1 MVFLFFSYKSGANK
15 WQNINDRKG
24 VIYMP
29 TVTLQ
34 MGKGNTRHN
43 DRSIKNQKYT
53 TKSWDVEKS
62 HLNVVYKNEDIQ
74 KVYKA
79 LFGDA
84 LDAYNDKIR
93 KSSHPER
100 VIDDYYKH
108 ILKQS
113 QKPSSKRNQVK
124 PFIEFVATFGDI
136 YDKSNPIVYPK
147 IQAALDEYSRDF
159 AKRNP
164 TFYVFQEITHRD
176 EKGMDHTHFDVV
188 PIAKG
193 GKNGLSLKVSLSGA
207 LREMG
212 YTGRDAFAH
221 WHDNEEKVMIQILE
235 KHGLEYKKGSG
246 RTEHLSKEQYL
257 EAVALA
263 DEKVQRMFNDLELP
277 TMPNIEKKINPI
289 TKSESI
295 KLTTAQFTEIQEVI
309 KYQQTQITALE
320 AHNEALSNEKKKIEV
335 KYDKL
340 KKKPTNKL
348 NEELQVQNETLQAQ
362 NRELQDIA
370 AEVPQL
376 REEVSKLRLLEKC
389 FYFVLTKINA
399 VVVDKLIQM
408 MPISENEKNEIKKK
422 LQDIKEA
429 MREKEQ
435 SKTVDYKQINKSHH
449 TNAAKYRDIEK

>member
-1 MVFLFFSYKSGANK
+1 MRYGFSFSSVTKMGR
-15 WQNINDRKG
+15 INGRISTNRKG

-29 TVTLQ
+29 TVSLIK
-34 MGKGNTRHN
+34 GEGNTRHN

-53 TKSWDVEKS
+53 SKSWDAEKS
-62 HLNVVYKNEDIQ
+62 HLNIVYKNEDIQ
-74 KVYKA
+74 KVYKE

-84 LDAYNDKIR
+84 LEQYNDKIR
-93 KSSHPER
+93 HSSHPER

-113 QKPSSKRNQVK
+113 QKPSKKKNQVK
-124 PFIEFVATFGDI
+124 PFYEFVATIGNM
-136 YDKSNPIVYPK
+136 YDKSDPLEYPK
-147 IQAALDEYSRDF
+147 IKAALDEYNRSF
-159 AKRNP
+159 AIRNP
-164 TFYVFQEITHRD
+164 NFYVFQQITHCD
-176 EKGMDHTHFDVV
+176 EVGMDHTHTDII

-221 WHDNEEKVMIQILE
+221 WRENEEKVMIQIME
-235 KHGLEYKKGSG
+235 KHGLEYKEGSG

-257 EAVALA
+257 EAVKLA
-263 DEKVQRMFNDLELP
+263 DEKVQRMFNEMELP
-277 TMPNIEKKINPI
+277 TLPNVEKKVNVI

-295 KLTTAQFTEIQEVI
+295 KLTMNQYTEIQEVI

-320 AHNEALSNEKKKIEV
+320 AHNEALSEEKKKIEV

-340 KKKPTNKL
+340 KKRPTNEL
-348 NEELQVQNETLQAQ
+348 NEVLQMQNQELQE
-362 NRELQDIA
+362 IA

-376 REEVSKLRLLEKC
+376 KEEVSKLRLLEKC
-389 FYFVLTKINA
+389 FYYILTKINA
-399 VVVDKLIQM
+399 DKAIQLL
-408 MPISENEKNEIKKK
+408 PISENEKNEIRKK

>member
-1 MVFLFFSYKSGANK
+1 
-15 WQNINDRKG
+15 
-24 VIYMP
+24 MP

-164 TFYVFQEITHRD
+164 NFYVFQEITHRD

-399 VVVDKLIQM
+399 VAVDKLIQM

>member
-1 MVFLFFSYKSGANK
+1 
-15 WQNINDRKG
+15 
-24 VIYMP
+24 MP
-29 TVTLQ
+29 TVSLCK
-34 MGKGNTRHN
+34 GKGSTRHN
-43 DRSIKNQKYT
+43 DRSIKNQKNT
-53 TKSWDVEKS
+53 SKSWDAEKS
-62 HLNVVYKNEDIQ
+62 HLNIIYKNEDIK

-113 QKPSSKRNQVK
+113 QKPSTKNNQVK
-124 PFIEFVATFGDI
+124 PFYEFIATIGNM
-136 YDKSNPIVYPK
+136 YDKENPLMYPK
-147 IQAALDEYSRDF
+147 IKAALDEYNRSF
-159 AKRNP
+159 AVRNP
-164 TFYVFQEITHRD
+164 NFYVFQQITHCD
-176 EKGMDHTHFDVV
+176 EKGMDHTHTDVI

-212 YTGRDAFAH
+212 YTGRDAFEK
-221 WHDNEEKVMIQILE
+221 WRENEEKVMIQIME
-235 KHGLEYKKGSG
+235 KHGLEYKEGSG

-263 DEKVQRMFNDLELP
+263 DKKVQQMFENMELP
-277 TMPNIEKKINPI
+277 TLPSVESKVNPI
-289 TKSESI
+289 TKSETI
-295 KLTTAQFTEIQEVI
+295 KLTPAQFTEIQEVI

-320 AHNEALSNEKKKIEV
+320 VHNEALANKKKKIEV

-340 KKKPTNKL
+340 KNRPTNEL
-348 NEELQVQNETLQAQ
+348 NEALQAQ
-362 NRELQDIA
+362 NQELQDIA

-389 FYFVLTKINA
+389 FYYILTKINA
-399 VVVDKLIQM
+399 DKAIQLL
-408 MPISENEKNEIKKK
+408 PISEEDKNEIRQK
-422 LQDIKEA
+422 LQSIKEVLQ
-429 MREKEQ
+429 EKEQ
-435 SKTVDYKQINKSHH
+435 SKTVDYKQIHKPHH
-449 TNAAKYRDIEK
+449 TNNAKYRDIEK

>member
-1 MVFLFFSYKSGANK
+1 
-15 WQNINDRKG
+15 
-24 VIYMP
+24 MP

-43 DRSIKNQKYT
+43 DRTIKNQKYT
-53 TKSWDVEKS
+53 TKSWDAEKS
-62 HLNVVYKNEDIQ
+62 HLNVVYKNEDIK
-74 KVYKA
+74 KVYTA

-164 TFYVFQEITHRD
+164 NFYVFQEITHRD
-176 EKGMDHTHFDVV
+176 EKGMDHTHFDII
-188 PIAKG
+188 PIVKG
-193 GKNGLSLKVSLSGA
+193 GKNGLSLKVSFSGA

-212 YTGRDAFAH
+212 YTGRDAFAK
-221 WHDNEEKVMIQILE
+221 WHENEENVMIQILE

-246 RTEHLSKEQYL
+246 RTEHLNQAQYE

-263 DEKVQRMFNDLELP
+263 DKKVQRMFNDLELP

-295 KLTTAQFTEIQEVI
+295 KLTTAQYTEIQEVI

-340 KKKPTNKL
+340 KKRPTNEL
-348 NEELQVQNETLQAQ
+348 NEALTAQIQELE
-362 NRELQDIA
+362 EIA
-370 AEVPQL
+370 SEVPQL
-376 REEVSKLRLLEKC
+376 REEVSNLRLLEKC

-399 VVVDKLIQM
+399 VSVDKLIQM
-408 MPISENEKNEIKKK
+408 LPISENEKNDIRQK
-422 LQDIKEA
+422 LQEVKHTIQK
-429 MREKEQ
+429 KEQ

-449 TNAAKYRDIEK
+449 TNNAKYRDREK

>member
-53 TKSWDVEKS
+53 TKSWDAEKS

-164 TFYVFQEITHRD
+164 NFYVFQEITHRD

-295 KLTTAQFTEIQEVI
+295 KLTPTQFTEIQEVI

-399 VVVDKLIQM
+399 VAVDKLIQM

>member
-1 MVFLFFSYKSGANK
+1 
-15 WQNINDRKG
+15 
-24 VIYMP
+24 MP
-29 TVTLQ
+29 TVSLIK
-34 MGKGNTRHN
+34 GEGNTRHN

-53 TKSWDVEKS
+53 SKSWDAEKS
-62 HLNVVYKNEDIQ
+62 HLNIIYKNENIKD
-74 KVYKA
+74 VYKE

-113 QKPSSKRNQVK
+113 QKPSKKKNQVK
-124 PFIEFVATFGDI
+124 PFYEFIATIGNM
-136 YDKSNPIVYPK
+136 YDKSDPLEYPK
-147 IQAALDEYSRDF
+147 IKAALDEYNRSF
-159 AKRNP
+159 AIRNP
-164 TFYVFQEITHRD
+164 NFYVFQQITHCD
-176 EKGMDHTHFDVV
+176 EVGMDHTHTDII

-221 WHDNEEKVMIQILE
+221 WRENEEKVMIQIME
-235 KHGLEYKKGSG
+235 KHGLEYKEGSG
-246 RTEHLSKEQYL
+246 RTEHLNKEQYL

-263 DEKVQRMFNDLELP
+263 DEKVQRMFNDMELP
-277 TMPNIEKKINPI
+277 TLPNVETKVNPI

-295 KLTTAQFTEIQEVI
+295 KMTTEQYTEIQEVI
-309 KYQQTQITALE
+309 KYQKTQITALE
-320 AHNEALSNEKKKIEV
+320 THNEALANEKKKIEF

-340 KKKPTNKL
+340 KKRPTNAL
-348 NEELQVQNETLQAQ
+348 NEVLQMQNQELQE
-362 NRELQDIA
+362 IA
-370 AEVPQL
+370 SEVPQL
-376 REEVSKLRLLEKC
+376 KKEVSKLRVLEKC
-389 FYFVLTKINA
+389 FYFILTKINA
-399 VVVDKLIQM
+399 DKAIQLL
-408 MPISENEKNEIKKK
+408 PISKTEKNEIKQK
-422 LQDIKEA
+422 LQDIKEV

-449 TNAAKYRDIEK
+449 INNAKYREHEK

>member
-1 MVFLFFSYKSGANK
+1 
-15 WQNINDRKG
+15 
-24 VIYMP
+24 MP

-43 DRSIKNQKYT
+43 DRTIKNQKYT
-53 TKSWDVEKS
+53 TKSWDAEKS
-62 HLNVVYKNEDIQ
+62 HLNVVYKNEDIK

-164 TFYVFQEITHRD
+164 NFYVFQEITHRD
-176 EKGMDHTHFDVV
+176 EKGMDHTHFDII
-188 PIAKG
+188 PIVKG
-193 GKNGLSLKVSLSGA
+193 GKNGLSLKVSFSGA

-212 YTGRDAFAH
+212 YTGRDAFAK
-221 WHDNEEKVMIQILE
+221 WHENEENVMIQILE

-246 RTEHLSKEQYL
+246 RTEHLNQAQYE

-263 DEKVQRMFNDLELP
+263 DKKVQRMFNDLELP

-295 KLTTAQFTEIQEVI
+295 KLTTAQYTEIQEVI

-340 KKKPTNKL
+340 KKRPTNEL
-348 NEELQVQNETLQAQ
+348 NEALTAQIQELE
-362 NRELQDIA
+362 EIA
-370 AEVPQL
+370 SEVPQL
-376 REEVSKLRLLEKC
+376 REEVSNLRLLEKC

-399 VVVDKLIQM
+399 VSVDKLIQM
-408 MPISENEKNEIKKK
+408 LPISENEKNDIRQK
-422 LQDIKEA
+422 LQEVKHTIQK
-429 MREKEQ
+429 KEQ

-449 TNAAKYRDIEK
+449 TNNAKYRDREK

>member
-1 MVFLFFSYKSGANK
+1 
-15 WQNINDRKG
+15 
-24 VIYMP
+24 MP
-29 TVTLQ
+29 TVSLIK
-34 MGKGNTRHN
+34 GEGNTRHN

-53 TKSWDVEKS
+53 SKSWDAEKS
-62 HLNVVYKNEDIQ
+62 HLNIIYKNENIKD
-74 KVYKA
+74 VYKE

-113 QKPSSKRNQVK
+113 QKPSKKKNQVK
-124 PFIEFVATFGDI
+124 PFYEFIATIGNM
-136 YDKSNPIVYPK
+136 YDKSDPLEYPK
-147 IQAALDEYSRDF
+147 IKAALDEYNRSF
-159 AKRNP
+159 AIRNP
-164 TFYVFQEITHRD
+164 NFYVFQQITHCD
-176 EKGMDHTHFDVV
+176 EVGMDHTHTDII

-221 WHDNEEKVMIQILE
+221 WRENEEKVMIQIME
-235 KHGLEYKKGSG
+235 KHGLEYKEGSG
-246 RTEHLSKEQYL
+246 RTEHLNKEQYL

-263 DEKVQRMFNDLELP
+263 DEKVQRMFNDMELP
-277 TMPNIEKKINPI
+277 TLPNVETKVNPI

-295 KLTTAQFTEIQEVI
+295 KMTTEQYTEIQEVI

-320 AHNEALSNEKKKIEV
+320 AHNEALANEKKKIEF

-340 KKKPTNKL
+340 KKRPTNAL
-348 NEELQVQNETLQAQ
+348 NEVLQMQNQELQE
-362 NRELQDIA
+362 IA
-370 AEVPQL
+370 SEVPQL
-376 REEVSKLRLLEKC
+376 KKEVSKLRVLEKC
-389 FYFVLTKINA
+389 FYFILTKINA
-399 VVVDKLIQM
+399 DKAIQLL
-408 MPISENEKNEIKKK
+408 PISKTEKNEIKQK
-422 LQDIKEA
+422 LQDIKEV

-449 TNAAKYRDIEK
+449 INNAKYREHEK

>member
-1 MVFLFFSYKSGANK
+1 
-15 WQNINDRKG
+15 
-24 VIYMP
+24 MP

-43 DRSIKNQKYT
+43 DRTIKNQKYT
-53 TKSWDVEKS
+53 TKSWDAEKS
-62 HLNVVYKNEDIQ
+62 HLNVVYKNEDIK

-84 LDAYNDKIR
+84 LDAYNEKIR

-164 TFYVFQEITHRD
+164 NFYVFQEITHRD
-176 EKGMDHTHFDVV
+176 EKGMDHTHFDII
-188 PIAKG
+188 PIVKG
-193 GKNGLSLKVSLSGA
+193 GKNGLSLKVSFSGA

-212 YTGRDAFAH
+212 YTGRDAFAK
-221 WHDNEEKVMIQILE
+221 WHENEENVMIQILE

-246 RTEHLSKEQYL
+246 RTEHLNQAQYE

-263 DEKVQRMFNDLELP
+263 DKKVQRMFNDLELP

-295 KLTTAQFTEIQEVI
+295 KLTTAQYTEIQEVI

-340 KKKPTNKL
+340 KKRPTNEL
-348 NEELQVQNETLQAQ
+348 NEALTAQIQELE
-362 NRELQDIA
+362 EIA
-370 AEVPQL
+370 SEVPQL
-376 REEVSKLRLLEKC
+376 REEVSNLRLLEKC

-399 VVVDKLIQM
+399 VSVDKLIQM
-408 MPISENEKNEIKKK
+408 LPISENEKNDIRQK
-422 LQDIKEA
+422 LQEVKHTIQK
-429 MREKEQ
+429 KEQ

-449 TNAAKYRDIEK
+449 TNNAKYRDREK

>member
-164 TFYVFQEITHRD
+164 NFYVFQEITHRD

-399 VVVDKLIQM
+399 VAVDKLIQM

>member
-1 MVFLFFSYKSGANK
+1 
-15 WQNINDRKG
+15 
-24 VIYMP
+24 MP
-29 TVTLQ
+29 TVSICK
-34 MGKGNTRHN
+34 GKGNTRHN
-43 DRSIKNQKYT
+43 DRTIKNQKGVA
-53 TKSWDVEKS
+53 KSWDIEKS
-62 HLNVVYKNEDIQ
+62 HLNIVYKNEDIK
-74 KVYKA
+74 KVYKE

-84 LDAYNDKIR
+84 LEQYNDKIR
-93 KSSHPER
+93 HSSHPER

-113 QKPSSKRNQVK
+113 QKPSTSTKKNQVK
-124 PFIEFVATFGDI
+124 PFYEFVATIGNM
-136 YDKSNPIVYPK
+136 YDKSDPIAYPK
-147 IQAALDEYSRDF
+147 IKAALDEYNRSF
-159 AKRNP
+159 AIRNP
-164 TFYVFQEITHRD
+164 NFYVFQQITHCD
-176 EKGMDHTHFDVV
+176 EKGMDHTHTDII

-212 YTGRDAFAH
+212 YTGRDAFEK
-221 WHDNEEKVMIQILE
+221 WRENEEKVMIQIME
-235 KHGLEYKKGSG
+235 KHGLEYKEGSG
-246 RTEHLSKEQYL
+246 RTEHLNKEQYL

-263 DEKVQRMFNDLELP
+263 DEKVQRMFNDMELP
-277 TMPNIEKKINPI
+277 TLPSVESKVNPI

-295 KLTTAQFTEIQEVI
+295 KLTPTQFTEIQEVI

-320 AHNEALSNEKKKIEV
+320 AHNEAITNAKKKIEA

-340 KKKPTNKL
+340 KNRPTNEL
-348 NEELQVQNETLQAQ
+348 NEALTAQNEALQVQNQ
-362 NRELQDIA
+362 ELESIA

-399 VVVDKLIQM
+399 VAVDKLIQM
-408 MPISENEKNEIKKK
+408 LPISENEKNEIRKK

-449 TNAAKYRDIEK
+449 TNNAKYRDHEK

>member
-1 MVFLFFSYKSGANK
+1 
-15 WQNINDRKG
+15 
-24 VIYMP
+24 MP
-29 TVTLQ
+29 TVSLIK
-34 MGKGNTRHN
+34 GEGNTRHN

-53 TKSWDVEKS
+53 SKSWDAEKS
-62 HLNVVYKNEDIQ
+62 HLNIVYKNEDIK
-74 KVYKA
+74 KVYKE

-113 QKPSSKRNQVK
+113 QKPSTSKKKNQVK
-124 PFIEFVATFGDI
+124 PFYEFIATIGNM
-136 YDKSNPIVYPK
+136 YDKSDPLAYPK
-147 IQAALDEYSRDF
+147 IKAALDEYNRSF
-159 AKRNP
+159 ANRNP
-164 TFYVFQEITHRD
+164 NFYVFQQITHCD
-176 EKGMDHTHFDVV
+176 EKGMDHTHTDII

-193 GKNGLSLKVSLSGA
+193 GKNGLPLKTSLSGA

-212 YTGRDAFAH
+212 YTGRDAFEK
-221 WHDNEEKVMIQILE
+221 WRENEEKVMIQIME

-246 RTEHLSKEQYL
+246 RTEHLNKEQYL

-263 DEKVQRMFNDLELP
+263 DEKVQRMFNDMEIPTLP
-277 TMPNIEKKINPI
+277 NVETKVNPI

-295 KLTTAQFTEIQEVI
+295 KLTPTQFTEIQEVI

-335 KYDKL
+335 KYAKL
-340 KKKPTNKL
+340 KKRPTNAL
-348 NEELQVQNETLQAQ
+348 NEALQAQ
-362 NRELQDIA
+362 IQELEDIA
-370 AEVPQL
+370 SEVPQL
-376 REEVSKLRLLEKC
+376 KSEVSKLRLLEKC

-399 VVVDKLIQM
+399 VAVDKLIQM
-408 MPISENEKNEIKKK
+408 LPISENEKNDIRQK
-422 LQDIKEA
+422 LQEVKRTIQK
-429 MREKEQ
+429 KEQ

-449 TNAAKYRDIEK
+449 TNNAKYRGIEK

>member
-1 MVFLFFSYKSGANK
+1 
-15 WQNINDRKG
+15 
-24 VIYMP
+24 MP
-29 TVTLQ
+29 TVSICK
-34 MGKGNTRHN
+34 GKGNTRHN
-43 DRSIKNQKYT
+43 DRSIKNQKGVA
-53 TKSWDVEKS
+53 KSWDIEKS
-62 HLNVVYKNEDIQ
+62 HLNIVYKNEDIK
-74 KVYKA
+74 KVYKE

-113 QKPSSKRNQVK
+113 QKPSTKNNQVK
-124 PFIEFVATFGDI
+124 PFYEFVATIGNM
-136 YDKSNPIVYPK
+136 YDKSDPLEYPK
-147 IQAALDEYSRDF
+147 IKAALDEYNRSF
-159 AKRNP
+159 ATRNP
-164 TFYVFQEITHRD
+164 NFYVFQQITHCD
-176 EKGMDHTHFDVV
+176 EIGMDHTHTDII

-212 YTGRDAFAH
+212 YTGRDAFEK
-221 WHDNEEKVMIQILE
+221 WRENEEKVMIQIME
-235 KHGLEYKKGSG
+235 KHGLEYKEGSG
-246 RTEHLSKEQYL
+246 RTEHLNKEQYL

-263 DEKVQRMFNDLELP
+263 DEKVQRMFENMELP
-277 TMPNIEKKINPI
+277 VLPNVETKVNPI

-295 KLTTAQFTEIQEVI
+295 KLTTTQFTEIQEVI

-320 AHNEALSNEKKKIEV
+320 AHNEAITNAKKKIEV

-340 KKKPTNKL
+340 KKRPTNKL
-348 NEELQVQNETLQAQ
+348 NEELQTQNEALQVQNK
-362 NRELQDIA
+362 ELQDIA

-399 VVVDKLIQM
+399 VAVDKLIQM
-408 MPISENEKNEIKKK
+408 LPISENEKNYIRQK
-422 LQDIKEA
+422 LQSIKEV
-429 MREKEQ
+429 MKEKEQ

-449 TNAAKYRDIEK
+449 TNNAKYRDREK

>member
-43 DRSIKNQKYT
+43 DRLIKNQKYT
-53 TKSWDVEKS
+53 TKSWDAEKS

-164 TFYVFQEITHRD
+164 NFYVFQEITHRD

-399 VVVDKLIQM
+399 VAVDKLIQM

>member
-1 MVFLFFSYKSGANK
+1 
-15 WQNINDRKG
+15 
-24 VIYMP
+24 MP
-29 TVTLQ
+29 TVSLCK
-34 MGKGNTRHN
+34 GKGSTRHN
-43 DRSIKNQKYT
+43 DRSIKNQKNT
-53 TKSWDVEKS
+53 SKSWDAEKS
-62 HLNVVYKNEDIQ
+62 HLNIVYKNENIE
-74 KVYKA
+74 KVYKE

-84 LDAYNDKIR
+84 LDKYNDKIR

-113 QKPSSKRNQVK
+113 QKPSTKNNQVK
-124 PFIEFVATFGDI
+124 PFYEFIATIGDM
-136 YDKSNPIVYPK
+136 YDKSDPLAYPK
-147 IQAALDEYSRDF
+147 IKAALDEYNRSF
-159 AKRNP
+159 AIRNP
-164 TFYVFQEITHRD
+164 NFYVFQQITHCD
-176 EKGMDHTHFDVV
+176 ELGMDHTHTDVI

-221 WHDNEEKVMIQILE
+221 WRENEEKVMIQIME
-235 KHGLEYKKGSG
+235 KHGLEYKEGSG

-263 DEKVQRMFNDLELP
+263 DEKVQRMFNDMELP
-277 TMPNIEKKINPI
+277 TLPNVETKVNPI

-295 KLTTAQFTEIQEVI
+295 KLTMNQYTEIQEVI

-320 AHNEALSNEKKKIEV
+320 AHNEALSEEKKKIEV

-340 KKKPTNKL
+340 KKRPTNEL
-348 NEELQVQNETLQAQ
+348 NEALTAQNQELQE
-362 NRELQDIA
+362 IA

-376 REEVSKLRLLEKC
+376 REEVSKLRVLEKC
-389 FYFVLTKINA
+389 FYFILTKINA
-399 VVVDKLIQM
+399 DKAIQLL
-408 MPISENEKNEIKKK
+408 PISENEKNEIRQK
-422 LQDIKEA
+422 LQSIKEV
-429 MREKEQ
+429 MKEKEQ

-449 TNAAKYRDIEK
+449 TNNAKLHEHEK